1 MIRNKRTTYAACIG
15 MANPLAIQR
24 TIPRLAAPIPSD
36 DVPFAIDT
44 DSYESLRQREA
55 SPSRNLSR
63 TSPR

>member
-24 TIPRLAAPIPSD
+24 TMPRLAARIPSD

-44 DSYESLRQREA
+44 DSHESIRQREA
-55 SPSRNLSR
+55 SPSRNPSR
-63 TSPR
+63 TPQR